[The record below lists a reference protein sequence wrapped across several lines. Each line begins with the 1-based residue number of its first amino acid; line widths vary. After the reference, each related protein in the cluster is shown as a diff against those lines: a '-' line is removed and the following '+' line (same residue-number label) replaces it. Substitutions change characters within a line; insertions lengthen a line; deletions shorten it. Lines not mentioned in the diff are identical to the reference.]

1 MSSINDDIECWST
14 YIKQIKIKSFLN
26 LKNDSNSSM
35 NLKKDYS
42 LNAMMNSSMNVEDPT
57 FCTVVVVGGEF
68 INKIDAVMEKFAG
81 IKKDDVKRV
90 PEAVFLFLPETYPD
104 NVFSKE
110 KRHRLSPTMVNII
123 VYICFSS

>member
-1 MSSINDDIECWST
+1 
-14 YIKQIKIKSFLN
+14 
-26 LKNDSNSSM
+26 M

-42 LNAMMNSSMNVEDPT
+42 LNTMVNSSMNVEDPT
-57 FCTVVVVGGEF
+57 YCTVVVVGGEF
-68 INKIDAVMEKFAG
+68 INKIDAVMDKLAVYGRDEL
-81 IKKDDVKRV
+81 KRL

-123 VYICFSS
+123 VL

>member
-1 MSSINDDIECWST
+1 
-14 YIKQIKIKSFLN
+14 
-26 LKNDSNSSM
+26 M

-42 LNAMMNSSMNVEDPT
+42 LNTMVNSSMNFEDPT
-57 FCTVVVVGGEF
+57 YCTVVVVGGEF
-68 INKIDAVMEKFAG
+68 INKIDAVMDKLAVIGRDEL
-81 IKKDDVKRV
+81 KRL

-123 VYICFSS
+123 VYICLSS